1 MGWILFTFLAAS
13 MQAWR
18 NAFQSQLSKD
28 VNTAAVTLARF
39 LWATPIAL
47 VYLGGLYYWQPVGL
61 PFVTLTFSLY
71 VLAAAAM
78 QILATVLMVKLFKM
92 RNFAVGAG
100 LAKSEA
106 LMAAI
111 FGVVFFGTYLS
122 WLGWLGVLLGGV
134 AVFIM
139 SSGHKLKQI
148 SIPTVM
154 LGIACGSA
162 FALTSLWVRAASLS
176 LDLPF
181 PHRAAWVLLF
191 VIAIQTS
198 VLVLYAY
205 VVDRRTIDSLLKRPK
220 LTLLTS
226 TTSCLGSIGWF
237 SAMSLQTV
245 PYVKTLGQIEV
256 FFTLLIAAFW
266 LKEKVKIKDMAALV
280 MIAIAAI
287 LVMWG

>member
-1 MGWILFTFLAAS
+1 MAWILFTFLAAA

-18 NAFQSQLSKD
+18 NAFQSQLSKE

-47 VYLGGLYYWQPVGL
+47 IYLGGLYYWQPVGL
-61 PFVTLTFSLY
+61 PFITPKFSLY

-111 FGVVFFGTYLS
+111 LGVVFFGTYLS

-139 SSGHKLKQI
+139 SSGKKLTQI
-148 SIPTVM
+148 SVATVM
-154 LGIACGSA
+154 LGLACGGA

-191 VIAIQTS
+191 IIAIQTS
-198 VLVLYAY
+198 VLVIYAY
-205 VVDRRTIDSLLKRPK
+205 VADRSTIDSLFKRPK

-226 TTSCLGSIGWF
+226 LTSCLGSIGWF